1 MIVNLKP
8 EHVAA
13 WLTPARRSLQ
23 ELQGILSDRESPY
36 YEHEV
41 LAA

>member
-8 EHVAA
+8 KHIEA
-13 WLTPARRSLQ
+13 WLTPAGRSVQ
-23 ELQGILSDRESPY
+23 ELQAVLSDRNAPY
-36 YEHEV
+36 CEHEV